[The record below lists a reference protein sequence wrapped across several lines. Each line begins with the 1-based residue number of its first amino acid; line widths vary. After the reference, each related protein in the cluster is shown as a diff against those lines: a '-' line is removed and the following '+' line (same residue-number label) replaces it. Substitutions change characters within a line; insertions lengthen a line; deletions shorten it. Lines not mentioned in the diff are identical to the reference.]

1 MVGIILSDLTSI
13 SPNQIKSASNVISK
27 AFYNDPLMEYLFPE
41 LIDRKN
47 KLPFMMEL
55 LLRIGIKYGIVHA
68 TSPKLEG
75 IAIWFPSNKVKI
87 TPWMGILNG
96 GISYFFKLG
105 KKLVKKQNRI
115 YNYINSKHRTLFSS
129 QHWYLSVIAIAPLFQ
144 GSGFSH
150 ILLNSMF
157 IQIDKQNLP
166 IFLDT
171 NNKENIPFYKKY
183 GFKILEK
190 YEIPNTDLI
199 NWAMI
204 RDKK

>member
-1 MVGIILSDLTSI
+1 MSKLMLLSKD
-13 SPNQIKSASNVISK
+13 QIKPASIIISK
-27 AFYNDPLMEYLFPE
+27 AFFRDPLMIYLFPE
-41 LIDRKN
+41 SNGREQ
-47 KLPFMMEL
+47 KLAYMMEL
-55 LLRIGIKYGIVHA
+55 LIRIGMNYGIVHV

-75 IAIWFPSNKVKI
+75 IAIWFPSNNVKI

-105 KKLVKKQNRI
+105 KKLVKRQNRI
-115 YNYINSKHRTLFSS
+115 YNYINSKHRALFSS
-129 QHWYLSVIAIAPLFQ
+129 QHWYLSVIAIDPLFQ
-144 GSGFSH
+144 GRGFSH

-157 IQIDKQNLP
+157 IQIDKQNLAT
-166 IFLDT
+166 FLDT
-171 NNKENIPFYKKY
+171 NNKENIPIYKKH

-190 YEIPNTDLI
+190 YEIPNTKLI